1 MDLLLKLNNELMQ
14 FAWHKRVIV
23 GIILIAG
30 FYGWIVF
37 GLGVFG
43 KLHIIASV
51 FNVRAEDLN
60 AIIPSQQLR

>member
-1 MDLLLKLNNELMQ
+1 MELLLKLNDQLMQ

-37 GLGVFG
+37 GLGIFG
-43 KLHIIASV
+43 KLNAIASA
-51 FNVRAEDLN
+51 FNVRAEDISALVK
-60 AIIPSQQLR
+60 

>member
-1 MDLLLKLNNELMQ
+1 MDLLLKLNDQLMQ

-37 GLGVFG
+37 GLGIFG
-43 KLHIIASV
+43 KLHVITSA
-51 FNVRAEDLN
+51 FNVRAQDVSYLVK
-60 AIIPSQQLR
+60 